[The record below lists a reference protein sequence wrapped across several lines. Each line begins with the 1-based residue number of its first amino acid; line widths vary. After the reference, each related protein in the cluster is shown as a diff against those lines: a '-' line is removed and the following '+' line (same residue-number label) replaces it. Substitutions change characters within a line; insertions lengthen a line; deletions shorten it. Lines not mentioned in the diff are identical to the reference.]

1 MSGNPVTLE
10 FLGAQQARIINE
22 MADMRADMGVLLA
35 IVQRLDV
42 TLGGLTGEV
51 RALHGQIGRFRH
63 KLDQM
68 QPPAQTNP

>member
-42 TLGGLTGEV
+42 TLV
-51 RALHGQIGRFRH
+51 A
-63 KLDQM
+63 
-68 QPPAQTNP
+68 